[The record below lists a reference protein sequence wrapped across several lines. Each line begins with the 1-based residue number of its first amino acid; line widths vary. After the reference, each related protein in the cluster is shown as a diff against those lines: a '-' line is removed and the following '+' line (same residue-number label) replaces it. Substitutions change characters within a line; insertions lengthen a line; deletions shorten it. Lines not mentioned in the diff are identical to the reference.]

1 MRLAIVLGNHLRR
14 ARHSLPGVSRLGI
27 TLDVTATGIST
38 KMVPIQLPPEMLDTT
53 VLRIS
58 KLTDYATV
66 ILACLATRDER
77 LYTAT
82 ELAELTHLSPAT
94 VSKLLKKLH
103 QGGLVSSGRGS
114 HGGYQLAKPA
124 SDITAA
130 AILDA
135 LEGPFALTECSGAD
149 SACFIASSCHVGH
162 AWQRVNA
169 AIRNALNDVSLSQLA
184 GLERASLKSLDL
196 HPARTGEMPL
206 IRMPRPR

>member
-1 MRLAIVLGNHLRR
+1 LFPNLQHR
-14 ARHSLPGVSRLGI
+14 
-27 TLDVTATGIST
+27 
-38 KMVPIQLPPEMLDTT
+38 IQA

-94 VSKLLKKLH
+94 VSKLLKKLN
-103 QGGLVSSGRGS
+103 QGGLVNSGRGS

-124 SDITAA
+124 SEISAA

-135 LEGPFALTECSGAD
+135 LEGPFALTECSGAH
-149 SACFIASSCHVGH
+149 SNCSIASSCHVGH
-162 AWQRVNA
+162 SWQRVNA
-169 AIRNALNDVSLSQLA
+169 AIHRALSDVSLSQLA
-184 GLERASLKSLDL
+184 GLERAALNALDL
-196 HPARTGEMPL
+196 NSARGKEAPL
-206 IRMPRPR
+206 TRMPRPR

>member
-1 MRLAIVLGNHLRR
+1 M
-14 ARHSLPGVSRLGI
+14 
-27 TLDVTATGIST
+27 
-38 KMVPIQLPPEMLDTT
+38 
-53 VLRIS
+53 LRIS

-94 VSKLLKKLH
+94 VSKLLKKLN

-124 SDITAA
+124 TEITAA

-135 LEGPFALTECSGAD
+135 LEGPFALTECSSD
-149 SACFIASSCHVGH
+149 HSTCSIAGSCHVGSS
-162 AWQRVNA
+162 WQRVNA
-169 AIRNALNDVSLSQLA
+169 AIHHALADVSLSQLA
-184 GLERASLKSLDL
+184 GLEHAALNPLDL
-196 HPARTGEMPL
+196 NPARVKEAPL
-206 IRMPRPR
+206 THMPRPRPR